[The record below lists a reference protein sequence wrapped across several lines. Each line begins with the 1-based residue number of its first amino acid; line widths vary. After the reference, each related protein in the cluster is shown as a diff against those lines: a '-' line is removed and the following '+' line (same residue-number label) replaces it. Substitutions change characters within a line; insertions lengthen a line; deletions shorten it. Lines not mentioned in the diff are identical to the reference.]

1 MSELRRTFIA
11 EHLSAIDERIRNAE
25 LKAGRA
31 PGSVELLPVT
41 KYHPASDIEI
51 LKGLGI
57 RKVGE
62 NREQE
67 ARAKAEHIDGVEF
80 HMIGQI
86 QGKKANS
93 VARWASVVQS
103 VDSLDIARK
112 LNRGMAYAVER
123 GDRISTT
130 LPCYVQF
137 SWDGD
142 PHRGGIDRSHVQELV
157 NLMVELEYLEVA
169 GVMCVP
175 PLHAS
180 ASEVFA
186 FQRKLT
192 DSLSEQLKRPLVMS
206 AGMTSDLEEAIQQGS
221 DLVRVG
227 TAILGPRPLA

>member
-11 EHLSAIDERIRNAE
+11 EHVAAVHEHIREAER
-25 LKAGRA
+25 KAGRV

-41 KYHPASDIEI
+41 KFHPASDIGI
-51 LKGLGI
+51 LKELGF

-67 ARAKAEHIDGVEF
+67 ARAKAEQIDGVEF

-112 LNRGMAYAVER
+112 LNRGVAQAVER
-123 GDRISTT
+123 GDRSSAI
-130 LPCYVQF
+130 LPCFVQL

-142 PHRGGIDRSHVQELV
+142 PHRGGIERSQVPELV
-157 NLMVELEYLEVA
+157 NLMVELEYVEVA

-175 PLHAS
+175 PLRSS
-180 ASEVFA
+180 AAEVFA

-192 DSLSEQLKRPLVMS
+192 DSLSEQLKRPLTMS
-206 AGMTSDLEEAIQQGS
+206 AGMTSDLQEAIEEGS
-221 DLVRVG
+221 DMVRVG